1 MSQILHRIHHII
13 AHQSVPR
20 LQSRQTHLLG
30 TDIYLPIVQLLVL
43 FLLYCCNSCCSGG
56 RRRGSGSSNSSGS
69 SLSEVWGRPNA
80 QTGTSTVSRVTAG
93 EDREISGQWIE
104 CTSVWG
110 FVMSMSQSSGRQ
122 QPRGHR
128 VTQNPAEIAWN
139 KQLYKFKTLQH
150 YHVVHLIGSESSAW
164 CSNVRIIIKNF
175 AIGLMLLLN
184 SKLSVAGI
192 KMIFNGYNKSV

>member
-1 MSQILHRIHHII
+1 MNCFKKTEQNIQLLNIQMSQILHIIHHII

-30 TDIYLPIVQLLVL
+30 RDIYLPIVQLLVL
-43 FLLYCCNSCCSGG
+43 FLLYCCNSCCRGG
-56 RRRGSGSSNSSGS
+56 CCRGSGSSNSSSS

-93 EDREISGQWIE
+93 EDGEISGQWIE

-128 VTQNPAEIAWN
+128 VTQNPAKIAWN
-139 KQLYKFKTLQH
+139 KQLYKFKHFNIIMLFTWL
-150 YHVVHLIGSESSAW
+150 
-164 CSNVRIIIKNF
+164 VRNRLLG
-175 AIGLMLLLN
+175 AQML
-184 SKLSVAGI
+184 G
-192 KMIFNGYNKSV
+192 